1 VCRGI
6 PVTGQ
11 FIFWAYEPLSTG
23 RVSYVT
29 VHSLVLRLE
38 SEDVLRALRPRLA
51 IVWIDVRHNMCDAIL
66 VVANSFGAAVKV
78 ASAVIHAIEIL
89 LTFQSVVAVERD
101 DELDAIALG
110 IVHEVVQSV
119 EHLIVPGFGCIALE
133 VGIAVYRRAL
143 LR

>member
-1 VCRGI
+1 
-6 PVTGQ
+6 
-11 FIFWAYEPLSTG
+11 
-23 RVSYVT
+23 
-29 VHSLVLRLE
+29 
-38 SEDVLRALRPRLA
+38 
-51 IVWIDVRHNMCDAIL
+51 MCDAIL

-78 ASAVIHAIEIL
+78 AGAVIHAIEIL